1 MRHSSGRFI
10 QKVLHGR
17 TAMRS
22 RVPLVMLMVFL
33 LLGTPLSGCFG
44 SDDSNPPTGSDLGI
58 TGELTAG
65 DWTKVTLNARADLS
79 VYIPYFIID
88 RSSERAQNG
97 TVLDL
102 KSGSNTDLEWLLP
115 PRNPYATLLI
125 GEYGRTDWPVR
136 AANESWQNWAEDPSN
151 GGAVTVTENG
161 DNGTWNWL
169 SAHDS
174 DGGSV
179 AIKTFETTRP
189 QRSDLTM
196 DDGADASGGW
206 VDGRSVYEWVDFITD
221 ETPDLLDPA
230 DGAVGYLDRW
240 IGNGNPA
247 YEDAITYF
255 EGVLTGFGLRTEVHR
270 FQSGTLWA
278 ANICGY
284 KDGTV
289 YPDEWLVFGGHFD
302 IAPYASPIGIIPG
315 TEQSGYGTRT
325 GAYDN
330 TAGSAMVLTTAGAL
344 ASFDA
349 RRTMVF
355 CLWSSEE
362 EGLWG
367 SRAFADDLPSG
378 VTVSNYLNLDMAGV
392 NYPGNYAL
400 SVYLGPDGTGDVVD
414 QPGMFHLAEWIGADA
429 LDLAYQMERGA
440 AEWAAGGENPLWQ
453 IEYEDTVA
461 IYESPTARSDHDSF
475 QQIGVATL
483 GWNGVV
489 DGFPCYHKTCD
500 KLETLEEYM
509 VTDNAT
515 GVANL
520 AHSWDI
526 VTWWAVFAFLHM
538 DQTPVPNEL

>member
-1 MRHSSGRFI
+1 M
-10 QKVLHGR
+10 
-17 TAMRS
+17 A
-22 RVPLVMLMVFL
+22 FL

-44 SDDSNPPTGSDLGI
+44 SDNATPPTGKDLGI
-58 TGELTAG
+58 TGVLTAG
-65 DWTKVTLNARADLS
+65 DWSEVTLIARADLS

-88 RSSERAQNG
+88 QGSQRAQNG

-102 KSGSNTDLEWLLP
+102 KSGSSTSIEWLLP

-125 GEYGRTDWPVR
+125 GEYGRLDWPVR
-136 AANESWQNWAEDPSN
+136 AANESWNDWAADPSN
-151 GGAVTVTENG
+151 GGAVTVTDNG

-174 DGGSV
+174 DGGV
-179 AIKTFETTRP
+179 AAIKTFETTRP

-196 DDGADASGGW
+196 DDGVDASGGW

-221 ETPDLLDPA
+221 ETPDPLDPA
-230 DGAVGYLDRW
+230 DGAKGYLDRW

-289 YPDEWLVFGGHFD
+289 FPDEWLVFGGHFD

-315 TEQSGYGTRT
+315 TDESGYGTRT

-367 SRAFADDLPSG
+367 SGAFADDLPSG

-400 SVYLGPDGTGDVVD
+400 SVYLGPDGSGDVID

-440 AEWAAGGENPLWQ
+440 AEWAAGGESPLWDIQ
-453 IEYEDTVA
+453 YEDTVA

>member
-1 MRHSSGRFI
+1 
-10 QKVLHGR
+10 
-17 TAMRS
+17 MRS
-22 RVPLVMLMVFL
+22 RVPTVLLMAFL

-44 SDDSNPPTGSDLGI
+44 SEDAAPPTGKDLGI
-58 TGELTAG
+58 NGALTAG
-65 DWTKVTLNARADLS
+65 DWTEVTLIARADLS
-79 VYIPYFIID
+79 VYIPYFVID
-88 RSSERAQNG
+88 PGSERAQNG

-102 KSGSNTDLEWLLP
+102 KSGSSTSVEWLLP

-125 GEYGRTDWPVR
+125 GEYGRLDWPVR
-136 AANESWQNWAEDPSN
+136 AANESWSDWAEDSSN
-151 GGAVTVTENG
+151 GGAVTVTTNG

-174 DGGSV
+174 DGGTA

-196 DDGADASGGW
+196 DDGVEASGGW

-221 ETPDLLDPA
+221 ETPDPLDLA
-230 DGAVGYLDRW
+230 DGAKGYLDRW

-302 IAPYASPIGIIPG
+302 IAPYATPPTAVVPG
-315 TEQSGYGTRT
+315 LEQTGYGTRT

-367 SRAFADDLPSG
+367 SGAFAEDLPSG

-400 SVYLGPDGTGDVVD
+400 SVYLGPDGSGDVVD
-414 QPGMFHLAEWIGADA
+414 QPGMFHLAEWIGSDA
-429 LDLAYQMERGA
+429 LDLAYEMERGA
-440 AEWAAGGENPLWQ
+440 AEWAAGGEDPLWQ

>member
-1 MRHSSGRFI
+1 M
-10 QKVLHGR
+10 
-17 TAMRS
+17 
-22 RVPLVMLMVFL
+22 PLVMLMVFL

-44 SDDSNPPTGSDLGI
+44 SDDSGVPTAKDLQING
-58 TGELTAG
+58 TLTAG
-65 DWTKVTLNARADLS
+65 DWSKVTLVAKNDLS
-79 VYIPYFIID
+79 VYIPYFVVD
-88 RSSERAQNG
+88 PGSSRAQNG

-102 KSGSNTDLEWLLP
+102 KSGTSEDVNWLLP
-115 PRNPYATLLI
+115 PRNPNAMVLI
-125 GEYGRTDWPVR
+125 GDYGRTNWPVR
-136 AANESWQNWAEDPSN
+136 AANESWQDWMANPSN
-151 GGAVTVTENG
+151 GGAVKVTENL

-169 SAHDS
+169 TSHDS
-174 DGGSV
+174 NGGSA
-179 AIKTFETTRP
+179 AIKAFETIRP

-196 DDGADASGGW
+196 DDGVDASGGW

-221 ETPDLLDPA
+221 ETPDPLDPA

-289 YPDEWLVFGGHFD
+289 FPDEWLVFGGHFD
-302 IAPYASPIGIIPG
+302 IAPYATPTSLLPG
-315 TEQSGYGTRT
+315 LEQTGYGTRT

-367 SRAFADDLPSG
+367 SSAFANDLPSG

-392 NYPGNYAL
+392 NYPGDYAL
-400 SVYLGPDGTGDVVD
+400 SVYLGPDGTGDVID

-440 AEWAAGGENPLWQ
+440 AEWAAGGESPLWDLQ
-453 IEYEDTVA
+453 YEDTVA

-509 VTDNAT
+509 VTGNAT

>member
-1 MRHSSGRFI
+1 
-10 QKVLHGR
+10 
-17 TAMRS
+17 
-22 RVPLVMLMVFL
+22 MLMVFL

-44 SDDSNPPTGSDLGI
+44 SDDSNSPTGSDLGI

-125 GEYGRTDWPVR
+125 GEYGRMDWPVR
-136 AANESWQNWAEDPSN
+136 AANESWQNWVEDSSN

-169 SAHDS
+169 SSHDS
-174 DGGSV
+174 DGGPV

-196 DDGADASGGW
+196 DDGVDASGGW

-367 SRAFADDLPSG
+367 SSAFANDLPSG